1 MPKQLLPFFG
11 VVRAFLLFG
20 RLAACTVV
28 LLLSSSSR
36 CCYELFSPFKALT
49 GGQASSSLPQHF
61 QSSGGALLTLKQRKV
76 ILSRSTIML
85 KGHLYRHRRFTAQRV
100 CLHPFIPEAV
110 PQLHLHVYVRY
121 QKVLSSMKINRTSQ
135 SSRPTAE
142 HLQSTLRP
150 SAHAALPYFLAKRC
164 QTPSSFNF
172 DLFCNNTAACHFDSY
187 YSSKNAHPVQPVTEV
202 CFEFLPLCD

>member
-1 MPKQLLPFFG
+1 
-11 VVRAFLLFG
+11 
-20 RLAACTVV
+20 
-28 LLLSSSSR
+28 
-36 CCYELFSPFKALT
+36 
-49 GGQASSSLPQHF
+49 
-61 QSSGGALLTLKQRKV
+61 
-76 ILSRSTIML
+76 ML

-202 CFEFLPLCD
+202 CFEFLPLCDWVSARLWMVSALMHKLFLCVNKPQAAKMVDLICFFFYHFFFYHFFFLPFF